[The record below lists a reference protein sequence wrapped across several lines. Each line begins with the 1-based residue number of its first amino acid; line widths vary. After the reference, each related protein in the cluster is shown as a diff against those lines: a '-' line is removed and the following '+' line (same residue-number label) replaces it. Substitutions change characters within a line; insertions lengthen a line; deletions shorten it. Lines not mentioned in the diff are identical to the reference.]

1 MGRIARVA
9 PEDWDPRLR
18 SAVKPEN
25 LTDLEQGLTR
35 YFAHCPEQ
43 ALGLMAFGGALKQN
57 RQLPE
62 RLVELV
68 RLRIAFFNQCRSC
81 MAIRYSDAVAD
92 GVDEALV
99 CSLER
104 PQEAD
109 NLTPAEKVAIRY
121 GELMATDH
129 LAIDDALHAELRA
142 HFSEAEIVEL
152 GMTCAFF
159 VGFGRLAATWKM
171 VEELPEAFRRGET
184 IAPWGNDSVQVR

>member
-1 MGRIARVA
+1 MARIAKVE
-9 PEDWDPRLR
+9 PDDWDPRLR
-18 SAVKPEN
+18 AAIRPEN

-43 ALGLMAFGGALKQN
+43 ALGLMAFGGALKMN
-57 RQLPE
+57 RSLPE

-104 PQEAD
+104 PQEAE

-129 LAIDDALHAELRA
+129 LAIDDALHAELRE

-171 VEELPEAFRRGET
+171 VEELPEAFRKAET
-184 IAPWGNDSVQVR
+184 IAPWGQESIRVR